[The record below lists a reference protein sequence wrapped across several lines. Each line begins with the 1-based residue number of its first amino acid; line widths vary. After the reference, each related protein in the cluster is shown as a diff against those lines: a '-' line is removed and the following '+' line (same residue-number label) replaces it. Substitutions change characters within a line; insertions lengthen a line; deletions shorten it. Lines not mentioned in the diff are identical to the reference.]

1 MKSLPWFVAALMG
14 LGVDAVAQN
23 ERKESTYYYSDS
35 YSPSYLIRRQP
46 WQAIAVDSKGQVYVA
61 HPYDYT
67 AGNKQVPSGRR
78 LQIFNPQGEPIA
90 QYQAPNGV
98 LTFGLAVDERKGR
111 IYGAANMQ
119 HVLVFGWEGPGK
131 PVTLLREANNSPTV
145 LARKEGGRCVSVS
158 LGRDGSLFTAD
169 LAENKVYRFYESGGY
184 SSFGSGPGGGDQGFE
199 NIRRVFESPVDG
211 SLFVLDAEGVRKYSP
226 AGSFTKRIGKKVSDE
241 NWLLAM
247 SADGTLLAGWGK
259 ELVLMDG
266 EGATLKTLPIPPEK
280 LLDAALG
287 KDGRIYAIPRGEEYC
302 YSAYD
307 PKGTLIF
314 QRGADFE
321 RLVVTLD
328 KSRKVSA
335 KIDVTNALKAG
346 LLTGAEKKAA
356 EARPQSPAIS
366 VFLKSPSTPAWRK
379 LEWAGSG
386 EVPLPADLKEDGTLR
401 FTTAAAVDGAGP
413 AVEFNLPANRR

>member
-1 MKSLPWFVAALMG
+1 MKSPALIVAALLG
-14 LGVDAVAQN
+14 LGLDAFAQT
-23 ERKESTYYYSDS
+23 ERKESTWFHTDS
-35 YSPSYLIRRQP
+35 YSPTYLIRRQP

-78 LQIFNPQGEPIA
+78 LQVFNPQGDPIA

-98 LTFGLAVDERKGR
+98 LTFGLAVDERKNR
-111 IYGAANMQ
+111 IYGAGNFQ
-119 HVLVFGWEGPGK
+119 HVYVYGWEGPGK
-131 PVTLLREANNSPTV
+131 PLTLLREANNSPTV

-211 SLFVLDAEGVRKYSP
+211 SLFVLDAEGIRKYSP
-226 AGSFTKRIGKKVSDE
+226 AGSFVKRIGKKIADE

-259 ELVLMDG
+259 ELVVMDA
-266 EGATLKTLPIPPEK
+266 EGATLRTLPLSPEK

-287 KDGRIYAIPRGEEYC
+287 KDGKVYVIPRGEEHC
-302 YSAYD
+302 YAAYD
-307 PKGTLIF
+307 PKGTLLF

-321 RLVVTLD
+321 RIAVTLE
-328 KSRKVSA
+328 KGAKLSA
-335 KIDVTNALKAG
+335 KVDFTNALRAG

-366 VFLKSPSTPAWRK
+366 VYLKSASGGRK
-379 LEWAGSG
+379 LDWNGSG
-386 EVPLPADLKEDGTLR
+386 EIALPADLKEAFVLR
-401 FTTAAAVDGAGP
+401 FTTAPSIDGPGP
-413 AVEFNLPANRR
+413 AVEFNLPRR